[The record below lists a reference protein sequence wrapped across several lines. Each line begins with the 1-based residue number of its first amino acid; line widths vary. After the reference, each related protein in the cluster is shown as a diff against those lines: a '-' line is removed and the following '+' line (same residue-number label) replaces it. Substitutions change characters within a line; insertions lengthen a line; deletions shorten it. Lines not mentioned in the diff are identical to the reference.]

1 MFNGGQHGVASHS
14 TLSVGKP
21 TDGDIVGHSET
32 HTLGS
37 VQNANS
43 RIVVDSKEAIGD
55 IITLQQFR
63 SNGLS
68 IRTIVADAGN
78 ALVKFQTMFQEGIL
92 VAIETV
98 LRNLQS
104 RSRTIEGY
112 ALATRLNEMGHCIE
126 GAHIVVHHYPTR
138 IHARTYSIIEDQGD
152 TRLHQTL
159 EMIVP
164 MGILRLRDD
173 NATNLVLAKRLT
185 NAHLTLIALT
195 TQCHD
200 DKIASGG
207 SFLLNASQHRRE
219 IKMSEFR
226 YDDTD
231 HFDGLHLGM
240 AQRLSQHIGC
250 KVMLTRILLNHCPS
264 FC

>member
-14 TLSVGKP
+14 TLSVGKS

-37 VQNANS
+37 VQNANGC
-43 RIVVDSKEAIGD
+43 IVVNSEETIRHMLA
-55 IITLQQFR
+55 LQQFR
-63 SNGLS
+63 SDGLS

-78 ALVKFQTMFQEGIL
+78 ALVKLQTMFQEGIL
-92 VAIETV
+92 IAIETV

-104 RSRTIEGY
+104 GRRTIEGN
-112 ALATRLNEMGHCIE
+112 ALTTRLNEMGHRIE
-126 GAHIVVHHYPTR
+126 GSHIVVHHYPTG

-159 EMIVP
+159 EMVVT

-173 NATNLVLAKRLT
+173 NATNLVLVKRLT
-185 NAHLTLIALT
+185 NAHLTLIALAT
-195 TQCHD
+195 LCHH
-200 DKIASGG
+200 DKIASSG

-219 IKMSEFR
+219 IKMSEFG

-231 HFDGLHLGM
+231 HFDGLHLGT